1 MSSGFILNPLQRASG
16 SPPRRLIIVDI
27 GVVIIA
33 VRGKPKAPT
42 ARLLCQVKGVHW
54 LERLRLMYLNGIL
67 ADDMGLGK
75 LLLIMITSCFHLIF
89 MYFILTRQDCP
100 SHRSPFGSLQE
111 ERRPGG
117 QTEDPPDQDG

>member
-1 MSSGFILNPLQRASG
+1 MSENYRPVFWTEDSPTVDPLVLG
-16 SPPRRLIIVDI
+16 ET
-27 GVVIIA
+27 GE
-33 VRGKPKAPT
+33 GE
-42 ARLLCQVKGVHW
+42 VHW
-54 LERLRLMYLNGIL
+54 RLNSLLREYQREGVRFTWDRISRGGGGIL

-75 LLLIMITSCFHLIF
+75 LLLIMITSCCHLIF